1 MLIPIE
7 EHELLVFWVQLFALL
22 SVAHAFGWVMRRIG
36 LPSVI
41 GQLLAGLVLGP
52 SVFGEIWP
60 EGFDWF
66 LPVEHGEVQSAALLA
81 VAWVGIALLLVVT
94 GFETDLGLIG
104 KLGRPAA
111 LVTAGSLLVPLGAGL
126 VVGLV
131 LPTSFLG
138 EGTERVTF
146 ALFVALALSV
156 SSLAVVAK
164 ILSEMGLMRRDFGQ
178 ITVAAGMANDVV
190 GWMLLGVFTGLAG
203 STTAEGDGG
212 GGAVDIAITV
222 IGMLV
227 FVALALTVGQ
237 RAVDWSL
244 RRVRSSGSNVSGALT
259 VAVLTMLGFGVVT
272 QWLGVEAVLG
282 AFVAGII
289 LHRSRFQQVEVIHQ
303 IEGLTMVFFAPIF
316 FATAGLRL
324 DLTTL
329 NSSEALVWASVVIV
343 AAIVFKFIGAYGGA
357 RQAGLSHRA
366 GLALGAGLNA
376 RGALEI
382 VIGTVALTLGVF
394 NTTSFTVMVLV
405 PVVTSVFASVSLR
418 WVVRDYAGSADEVA
432 RLEREKA
439 LSENLVV
446 KNARLL
452 LPSRGG
458 PASIATAQLL
468 HFAWPEEAGAT
479 VLAVDAGDGV
489 DFSPLENV
497 LHGRDL
503 EIRRSSSPDPVSAIL
518 AESRLGFGL
527 IGLGAEATETHGVVS
542 PLVDGV
548 LSESPVPVVV
558 VRRALNLDRP
568 LPGAFTKAMVPVG
581 RSRGS
586 RAAQEIAFNL
596 SANLGTQIQ
605 LAHVT
610 PEPSHG
616 LARFVPFTTAPA
628 DDVSAEV
635 GARLLW
641 QAVDQARG
649 LGVEAHPNTL
659 SGSTATELL
668 RFVDDTECDLV
679 IMGAVLRRLDDRPS
693 LGPVVERLLDDC
705 PVTVAVVVVPVD
717 L

>member
-7 EHELLVFWVQLFALL
+7 EHQLLVFWVQLLVLL
-22 SVAHAFGWVMRRIG
+22 SFAHAFGWMMRRLG

-52 SVFGEIWP
+52 SVFGEVWA
-60 EGFDWF
+60 EGFEWF
-66 LPVEHGEVQSAALLA
+66 LPIEHGEIQSAGLLA

-94 GFETDLGLIG
+94 GFETDLTLIQ

-111 LVTAGSLLVPLGAGL
+111 LVTTGSLLVPLGAGL
-126 VVGLV
+126 AIGFL
-131 LPTSFLG
+131 LPDHFLG
-138 EGTERVTF
+138 ESGDRATF

-203 STTAEGDGG
+203 SAAGDSDSGSF
-212 GGAVDIAITV
+212 DILITV

-227 FVALALTVGQ
+227 FVVLALTVGQ
-237 RAVDWSL
+237 RVIDVVL
-244 RRVRSSGSNVSGALT
+244 RRVRSEGSNVSGAMT
-259 VAVLTMLGFGVVT
+259 VAILCMLTFGVIT

-282 AFVAGII
+282 AFVAGMI
-289 LHRSRFQQVEVIHQ
+289 LHRSRFQQPEVLHQ
-303 IEGLTMVFFAPIF
+303 IEGLTLAFFAPIF
-316 FATAGLRL
+316 FATAGLRI

-329 NSSEALVWASVVIV
+329 NSGEALFWALIVILG
-343 AAIVFKFIGAYGGA
+343 AIIFKFVGAYGGA
-357 RQAGLSHRA
+357 RQAGMSKRA

-394 NTTSFTVMVLV
+394 NTTSFTVIVLV
-405 PVVTSVFASVSLR
+405 PVITSVFAAIGLR
-418 WVVRDYAGSADEVA
+418 YVVRDFAGSEAEIA
-432 RLEREKA
+432 RLEREETLNK
-439 LSENLVV
+439 NLVV
-446 KNARLL
+446 RNSRVLM
-452 LPSRGG
+452 PSRGG
-458 PASIATAQLL
+458 PASIAMAQVV

-479 VLAVDAGDGV
+479 VLSVGGNSKPDLT
-489 DFSPLENV
+489 PLENV

-503 EIRRSSSPDPVSAIL
+503 EIRHVEGDDAVRAVL
-518 AESRLGFGL
+518 AEAKLGFGV

-542 PLVDGV
+542 PLVDDV

-558 VRRALNLDRP
+558 VRRARNIARP
-568 LPGAFTKAMVPVG
+568 LPAAFTKALVPVG

-596 SANLGTQIQ
+596 SANLGTQIE
-605 LAHVT
+605 LAHV
-610 PEPSHG
+610 
-616 LARFVPFTTAPA
+616 VPQVPRTISRMLHFSAAPT
-628 DDVSAEV
+628 DEVSADV

-641 QAVDQARG
+641 QAVDQARE
-649 LGVEAHPNTL
+649 LGVTAHANTL
-659 SGSTATELL
+659 NGESTATELL
-668 RFVDDTECDLV
+668 RFVDQVDVDLV
-679 IMGAVLRRLDDRPS
+679 VMGAVLRRLDDRPS
-693 LGPVVERLLDDC
+693 LGPIVERVLDECD
-705 PVTVAVVVVPVD
+705 VTVAVVVVPVD